1 MRSFKYRLYPTRKQE
16 QVLINT
22 INTINTCRHTYN
34 DALEQ
39 RKAFYKETQK
49 TLTYNQQANALKD
62 QKSIYQEQV
71 HSQVLQNVLKRLDK
85 SYKRFFDRCKQGA
98 KRVGFP
104 RFKSFN
110 RYHSFTYPQSGFRI
124 TSNNKRVELSKI
136 GSLKMVYSRPIEG
149 DIKTCQV
156 VRDVDH
162 WYVIFAC
169 DIEQEPI
176 IHSNPGSVV
185 GIDVGIK
192 SLCTLSTGD
201 IIENPKFLK
210 KTEHFL
216 NRAQRTLSRKPSKT
230 SNRREKQ
237 RIKVA
242 RLHRKVRFQ
251 RDDYLHKISHWLA
264 SSFETIVFEDLTVS
278 NMVKNHK
285 LAKSISDCSWN
296 KLVQYTTYKAESAGG
311 MVKLVNPR
319 NTSQLCSCCGAFVS
333 KDLSVRTHSCSYCG
347 HVEDRDLNASKNI
360 LNKYTAGLTGINALG
375 EQSSTLLEITGQECS
390 LSRESVGL

>member
-1 MRSFKYRLYPTRKQE
+1 MKSFKYRLYPTRKQE
-16 QVLINT
+16 QLLINT
-22 INTINTCRHTYN
+22 LNTCRHTYN

-39 RKAFYKETQK
+39 RKEAYQNTQK
-49 TLTYNQQANALKD
+49 TLTYNQQANNLAKN
-62 QKSIYQEQV
+62 KNHYQSQV
-71 HSQVLQNVLKRLDK
+71 YSQVLQNVLKRLDK
-85 SYKRFFDRCKQGA
+85 SYKRFFDRCKQGTKKA
-98 KRVGFP
+98 GFP

-110 RYHSFTYPQSGFRI
+110 RYRSFTYPQLGFRI

-136 GSLKMVYSRPIEG
+136 GCVKMVYSRPILG

-169 DIEQEPI
+169 DIEQEFI

-192 SLCTLSTGD
+192 TLCALSTGET
-201 IIENPKFLK
+201 IENPKFLK
-210 KTEHFL
+210 KTEHSL
-216 NRAQRTLSRKPSKT
+216 ARTQRTFSRKPTKT
-230 SNRREKQ
+230 SNRRNKQ

-242 RLHRKVRFQ
+242 RLHRKIRFQ
-251 RDDYLHKISHWLA
+251 RDDYLHKASSCLA
-264 SSFETIVFEDLTVS
+264 KSFETIVFEDLTVS

-311 MVKLVNPR
+311 KVELVNPK
-319 NTSQLCSCCGAFVS
+319 NTSQLCSSCGSMVR
-333 KDLSVRTHSCSYCG
+333 KDLSVRIHKCPCCG
-347 HVEDRDLNASKNI
+347 DVEDRDLNASKNI
-360 LNKYTAGLTGINALG
+360 LNRYTVGLAGINALG
-375 EQSSTLLEITGQECS
+375 EQSSTLLEMAGQECS
-390 LSRESVGL
+390 VIRESVGL